1 MDYYEVS
8 IRAAEESR
16 EAIANRIMEMGSTGI
31 SDNGGTMVA
40 YFEDRGKIERIMEEL
55 RLFREVLRSSALDPD
70 FFFDCRLLPGR
81 DWNENWK
88 KNFAPIDVGD
98 TLTIV
103 PSWLEGTTGRT
114 AIIIDPA
121 MVFGTGYHETTRT
134 CLSLIE
140 NYCPPTEKG
149 SFLDVGTGTGVLA
162 IGAARLGF
170 ERVEAVDTDPMAVEA
185 AAKNAAL
192 NGLNNIS
199 VIQGEITAA
208 GGPFDFIAANLLS
221 EILKDI
227 AQELACRLKPRGI
240 AVLSGMLPG
249 QDAGVLEAFKEK
261 GFALIERIDTGSWVT
276 LVVSRPSGTPDKT
289 KVRFLL
295 HFI

>member
-1 MDYYEVS
+1 MDYYEIS
-8 IRAAEESR
+8 IRASKESR
-16 EAIANRIMEMGSTGI
+16 EAVANRIMEMGSSGI
-31 SDNGGTMVA
+31 FDNEGMMVA
-40 YFEDRGKIERIMEEL
+40 YFEDRGEIEQIAEGL
-55 RLFREVLRSSALDPD
+55 RLFSEVLRSSGLDPD
-70 FFFDCRLLPGR
+70 FSFDYRLLPGR

-98 TLTIV
+98 SLTIV

-140 NYCPPTEKG
+140 KYCALTDKG

-170 ERVEAVDTDPMAVEA
+170 DSVLAVDTDPMAVEA
-185 AAKNAAL
+185 ATGNAAL
-192 NGLNNIS
+192 NGLENVS

-208 GGPFDFIAANLLS
+208 GGLFDFIAANLLS
-221 EILKDI
+221 EILKEI
-227 AQELACRLKPRGI
+227 ANELACRLNPQGV
-240 AVLSGMLPG
+240 AVLSGMMPG
-249 QDAGVLEAFKEK
+249 QDAGVLEAFKKE
-261 GFALIERIDTGSWVT
+261 GFDLIERIDTGSWVT
-276 LVVSRPSGTPDKT
+276 LVVSRPSA
-289 KVRFLL
+289 
-295 HFI
+295 IA